1 MSHTAKGI
9 LGATAMSL
17 AFGAVQ
23 FASGHDLTSGL
34 VTTALAATGLSSA
47 RNSLQDSATVNR
59 VAKADRVAA
68 ATAAAVPTRT
78 ISIRFDR
85 LADTSV
91 LIRIPS
97 VKETRN
103 LPPASLL
110 NKPGD
115 RKLKVACEPVV
126 STLTEVAKQ
135 LQPGRCVT

>member
-1 MSHTAKGI
+1 MSHAVKGI
-9 LGATAMSL
+9 LGAIAMSL
-17 AFGAVQ
+17 TLGAVQ

-34 VTTALAATGLSSA
+34 VTTALAATGFSTA
-47 RNSLQDSATVNR
+47 RNSFQDSAAVNPA
-59 VAKADRVAA
+59 AKADRVAA

-78 ISIRFDR
+78 ISIRLDR

-91 LIRIPS
+91 LIRIPA

-103 LPPASLL
+103 LPPAPLL

-126 STLTEVAKQ
+126 STLTEVVRQ